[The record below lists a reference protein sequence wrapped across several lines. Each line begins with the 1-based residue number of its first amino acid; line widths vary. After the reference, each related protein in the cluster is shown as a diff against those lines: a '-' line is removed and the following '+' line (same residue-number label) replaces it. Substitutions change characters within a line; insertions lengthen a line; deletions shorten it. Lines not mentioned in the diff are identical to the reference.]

1 MHFLTSLFVFFM
13 RQERD
18 IAISPASVVP
28 SSVAFLM
35 ILSILI
41 RVNIAERKNGRVYAD
56 IADTEMDTPVAIN
69 IGSYVKTYENK
80 IASDAQIILITA
92 AVMQSTAKINVPFL
106 FLPPMIY

>member
-1 MHFLTSLFVFFM
+1 M
-13 RQERD
+13 RQERAT
-18 IAISPASVVP
+18 AISPASVVP

-41 RVNIAERKNGRVYAD
+41 RVNIAERKNGTVYAD

-80 IASDAQIILITA
+80 AYGQMIIQVPDSKVIIDKIYNFLNEKQIQTME
-92 AVMQSTAKINVPFL
+92 VSENDFSN
-106 FLPPMIY
+106 